1 MRKELN
7 RYTAC
12 LWFLKELLKKR
23 QVKII
28 RSAGIKTMNSDI
40 FNLNKALKAAEQIY
54 EKEDSLSMLQR
65 NTDSVKNLKKL
76 IT

>member
-1 MRKELN
+1 
-7 RYTAC
+7 
-12 LWFLKELLKKR
+12 
-23 QVKII
+23 
-28 RSAGIKTMNSDI
+28 MNSDI